1 MVEHTDNT
9 DFLFEEISTLMKN
22 GDYITAYNQLNNELL
37 VNNSKAISIKA
48 FLNYCGYVQFEPQNK
63 SIKTLRDLSEANSQ
77 DATFFLASAYLIPG
91 IFESI
96 NSAIPHSID
105 LLKKLY
111 QQKYTKSFIL
121 YSNLL
126 LNSGE
131 YDRVL
136 EVLKEAEEISS
147 IPISEILQQKV
158 ALIMLR
164 RESIDELPNIFN
176 QCVELYQNHNYSICS
191 LYANFLLNKDGDF
204 FDPALGLKVLEE
216 GVKHSNRDC
225 LILKSRLLVSFS
237 GYIKRDVNL
246 AVGILNEIIE
256 KNKHD
261 HGAKLFL
268 SQIYLQDDQFKN
280 EAYAVDAVK
289 LLSDS
294 YWYCDLNAINLY
306 LGTIIKY
313 KIYDEKNYV
322 AALEMKAKLEG
333 KNNKLMFKAFK
344 VFWLLSKPLD
354 SALKF
359 LVLILS
365 FIIAFILAA
374 IRVTFFYLSVF
385 IRRFFK

>member
-48 FLNYCGYVQFEPQNK
+48 FLNYCGYVQFEPLNK
-63 SIKTLRDLSEANSQ
+63 SLKTLRDLSEANSQ

-111 QQKYTKSFIL
+111 KQKYTKSFIL

-131 YDRVL
+131 YDRAL

-164 RESIDELPNIFN
+164 RESIDELPNIFK

-191 LYANFLLNKDGDF
+191 LYANFLLNKDGNF

-216 GVKHSNRDC
+216 GVKQNNRDC
-225 LILKSRLLVSFS
+225 LKLKSRLLVSFT

-246 AVGILNEIIE
+246 AVGILKEIIE
-256 KNKHD
+256 KNKYD
-261 HGAKLFL
+261 HEAKLVL

-280 EAYAVDAVK
+280 QSYAKEAVK

-294 YWYCDLNAINLY
+294 YWYCDINAINLY
-306 LGTIIKY
+306 LGIIKKY
-313 KIYDEKNYV
+313 KLLDENNFM

-333 KNNKLMFKAFK
+333 KNKKIILKFLKIFR
-344 VFWLLSKPLD
+344 FFSKPLD
-354 SALKF
+354 AAWRF

-365 FIIAFILAA
+365 SIIAFILAS
-374 IRVTFFYLSVF
+374 IRVAFYYLSVF
-385 IRRFFK
+385 IRSFFK